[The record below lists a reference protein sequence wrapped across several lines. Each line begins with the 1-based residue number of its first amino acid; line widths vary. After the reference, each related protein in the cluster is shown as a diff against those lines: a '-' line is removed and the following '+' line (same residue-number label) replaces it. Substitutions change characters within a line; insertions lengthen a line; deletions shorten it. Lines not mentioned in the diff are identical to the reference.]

1 MALKQDG
8 VQFVV
13 CPKQGSKTEG
23 VVLNFT
29 LEFINIGN

>member
-1 MALKQDG
+1 MALKQNS